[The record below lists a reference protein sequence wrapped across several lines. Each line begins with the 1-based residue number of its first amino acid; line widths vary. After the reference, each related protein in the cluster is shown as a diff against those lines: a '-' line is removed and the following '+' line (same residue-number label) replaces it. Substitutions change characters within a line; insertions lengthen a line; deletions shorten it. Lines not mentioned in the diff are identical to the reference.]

1 MNIWGILN
9 INPTKNK
16 DEIKK
21 AYLNKLSVVHPEDDE
36 EGFKLLRRSYEEALK
51 EADKDEVIDEDNT
64 PIGIWIKKVN
74 EVYDK
79 FSLRI
84 NEEAWKNLLNEDVC
98 YGIDTKEDA
107 SEKLLEFLMDNFRF
121 PQKIWILLNNYF
133 EWTEQ
138 KEELYEKF
146 PYEFIDYVD
155 NRIKYIDVLNYE
167 LFENIDDNKN
177 YDQWIESY
185 YKIRR
190 ELNERNLDEAKK
202 SLDNIEQLNIFHP
215 SLEVLKIRYFISN
228 NDIENA
234 RSISERLIEEYANEP
249 DVMYSMAEVEWI
261 EKNVNE
267 AKLLYEKVLEILPED
282 YNSICGLA
290 DCYLEL
296 DELDKAK
303 DLYLNLMRRNSYD
316 DYVRRK
322 IAETNDKLIDQYKE
336 SHEEKSL
343 YEKFNIAWCLYENYR
358 YDEILEL
365 SKEIDCDEEN
375 QSQYFDLMGRT
386 YSSLEEYSKALNY
399 FNMWCEKI
407 DTRNS
412 EERDNNR
419 QLEYIYCEKARILMK
434 LEKYEE
440 AIKICSNCLEIN
452 NKNIGS
458 LYIKSYS
465 LNKLKKFEEALKISE
480 EALELDN
487 SNVKFHMNK
496 AESLYELGYHR
507 DALDSLEE
515 AINIYPYNS
524 EAYALEMEIYYEH
537 SEYERILEIYEEVE
551 KQGVV
556 DDKINLYKL
565 KTINSMKKLDE
576 SEEIAI
582 NILNSIKE
590 NDDVCNIA
598 DEVYYELSLIY
609 CDRRD
614 YKTALSYINKSF
626 DIDKR
631 KLKFY
636 YCRGYIYKALKEYDK
651 AIKDYDYAIDRA
663 PEDIFSYLRKA
674 EIYRIQNDKE
684 KSITEYKKVL
694 EIDSKHEYVNNEIG
708 EIYEEL
714 HEYDKALE
722 YYNKQIEVK
731 KEPYYL
737 INRGLLYKKID
748 REDEAVKDYEE
759 TIKIDPKNPH
769 AYNNIGVIYKYRG
782 EFEKAIQY
790 FIKAIE
796 VMDDDVY
803 VQFYNNIGKSYKNI
817 KEFDNAIKYYDEG
830 ICKLENEP
838 SLYYNKAKTLMAMR
852 KYEEAIE
859 VYIEGAKLND
869 ADKEDFYDE
878 IGDAYKALQEYD
890 NAIIWYEKVIKLNP
904 NHSFEYRQ
912 IGNAYERRNHY
923 DTAIAYYLKQIKIND
938 NNPLN
943 YICLAGAYKYK
954 KQKIKARIYY
964 KKALKLYMDRN
975 RDSSFD
981 VCEIG
986 RCYMEL
992 NKHKEAVFY
1001 LNKAIEKP
1009 CNNCDFDG
1017 CYEAYYILGEMYENE
1032 KDYET
1037 AYKYYKKAY
1046 DIRDNLEE
1054 HVEAL
1059 ERMKKILNID

>member
-343 YEKFNIAWCLYENYR
+343 SEKFNIAWCLYENYR

-636 YCRGYIYKALKEYDK
+636 YCRGYIYKALKE
-651 AIKDYDYAIDRA
+651 
-663 PEDIFSYLRKA
+663 
-674 EIYRIQNDKE
+674 
-684 KSITEYKKVL
+684 
-694 EIDSKHEYVNNEIG
+694 
-708 EIYEEL
+708 
-714 HEYDKALE
+714 
-722 YYNKQIEVK
+722 
-731 KEPYYL
+731 
-737 INRGLLYKKID
+737 
-748 REDEAVKDYEE
+748 
-759 TIKIDPKNPH
+759 
-769 AYNNIGVIYKYRG
+769 
-782 EFEKAIQY
+782 
-790 FIKAIE
+790 
-796 VMDDDVY
+796 
-803 VQFYNNIGKSYKNI
+803 
-817 KEFDNAIKYYDEG
+817 FDNAIKYYDEG